1 MSFIKPEPLPRPIQ
15 QALNQIA
22 HSRALLYQAECR
34 DHIRKE
40 IDALLA
46 SGMTH
51 EQAIEALRANPPTV
65 DPSY

>member
-1 MSFIKPEPLPRPIQ
+1 MLKPEPLPRPIQ

-34 DHIRKE
+34 DQIRKE

-46 SGMTH
+46 TGMTH
-51 EQAIEALRANPPTV
+51 KDAIEALRTNPPTI
-65 DPSY
+65 DPMY